1 MSMAVSNFIEYTIG
15 VGAVSFA
22 PPYKDYLGSEKMK
35 SEKELFGLAQ
45 MYVGLEDEYRKASEY
60 NLHELDEI
68 KKGLENIRDTLFQ
81 KGYDIDKFLHYQHLY
96 RTMTVGEYVKFI
108 KTLE

>member
-1 MSMAVSNFIEYTIG
+1 
-15 VGAVSFA
+15 
-22 PPYKDYLGSEKMK
+22 MK

-45 MYVGLEDEYRKASEY
+45 MYVTLENEY
-60 NLHELDEI
+60 NKAAEYDLYALDEI

-81 KGYDIDKFLHYQHLY
+81 KGYDIDKFIHYQHLY
-96 RTMTVGEYVKFI
+96 RTMTMGEYCEFI

>member
-1 MSMAVSNFIEYTIG
+1 MN
-15 VGAVSFA
+15 
-22 PPYKDYLGSEKMK
+22 

-45 MYVGLEDEYRKASEY
+45 MYVGMEKEYEKAAEY
-60 NLHELDEI
+60 DLYELDEI

-81 KGYDIDKFLHYQHLY
+81 KGYDIDKFIHYQHLY
-96 RTMTVGEYVKFI
+96 KTMTVKEYIEFI